1 MKALFISYNMT
12 LTERVEGL
20 LDHYTVRGF
29 TLFPLTHG
37 RGSFDGEPHMGTH
50 TWPAMNSTIIA
61 MVEDEKMPRVM
72 EALRKLEKETQ
83 MQGMRAA
90 TTMNA
95 LPPTMPTG
103 MGPTK
108 GLPPVSENMIPALTN
123 ALIAPWPTA
132 AAKQLPVRTVT

>member
-50 TWPAMNSTIIA
+50 TWPAMNSTITA
-61 MVEDEKMPRVM
+61 YYVHLEDSGINAAIPI
-72 EALRKLEKETQ
+72 LESV
-83 MQGMRAA
+83 GVA
-90 TTMNA
+90 
-95 LPPTMPTG
+95 
-103 MGPTK
+103 
-108 GLPPVSENMIPALTN
+108 
-123 ALIAPWPTA
+123 
-132 AAKQLPVRTVT
+132 